1 MSVSTELSD
10 YRTANAAYRAA
21 LAKHAK
27 TQPMPL
33 ELITAISQRLAAA
46 MRLADAVDRSEP

>member
-10 YRTANAAYRAA
+10 YRAANDAYRAA

-27 TQPMPL
+27 THPMPM
-33 ELITAISQRLAAA
+33 ELVTAISQRLAAA